1 MLKKFVFAIMF
12 MVLAT
17 PCMARSKKKDK
28 TPTPPPTEQPAVA
41 DDTSQDGMDLPGE
54 EAVVEE
60 LRPETFTSEQI
71 MLNNRAVDATNK
83 GNFKD
88 AELYYKAMLKMAE
101 FDAIWANI
109 GSTYSRQGRCI
120 EARRAL
126 QKAETSPSVVE
137 IPHEFVMTKVAEY
150 SAEIEEKCT
159 APVVLHCITPNMTI
173 TIDGGDEFECNSD
186 TLYLTPGAHSIY
198 ASTSFGFSNIR
209 TEAKN
214 ESIVTVPIEVIN
226 YEELAANGGLTPEEK
241 AKRSMIFK
249 TVGWTLFGLG
259 AGVAAGGGAVMGV
272 SYNEYVDAHDAQ
284 KTDPQ
289 AHPYNTVAEKK
300 KDTEKKLKIAYSLL
314 GVGGAVLATGIAL
327 LIVDAVKYDSPSNS
341 TVTSTID
348 SHNFIMAP
356 YVSSDGGGMG
366 ISFEF

>member
-17 PCMARSKKKDK
+17 PCMAKPKKKDK
-28 TPTPPPTEQPAVA
+28 TPTPPPV
-41 DDTSQDGMDLPGE
+41 E
-54 EAVVEE
+54 ETAVVNETPDESSDASASGDVAEE
-60 LRPETFTSEQI
+60 PRPTTFTSEQI
-71 MLNNRAVDATNK
+71 MLNNRAVDATHK

-150 SAEIEEKCT
+150 SAEVEEKCT
-159 APVVLHCITPNMTI
+159 APVVLRCITPDMTI
-173 TIDGGDEFECNSD
+173 TIDGGDEFECNGE

-198 ASTSFGFSNIR
+198 AATSFGFSNIR

-214 ESIVTVPIEVIN
+214 DAIVTVPVEVIN

-272 SYNEYVDAHDAQ
+272 SYNEYVDAHNAQ
-284 KTDPQ
+284 KENPQ
-289 AHPYNTVAEKK
+289 EHPYQTIADKRA
-300 KDTEKKLKIAYSLL
+300 DTEKKLKIAYSLL

-327 LIVDAVKYDSPSNS
+327 LIVDAVKYDTPS
-341 TVTSTID
+341 TTTTTTSLD
-348 SHNFIMAP
+348 SHNFMLAP

-366 ISFEF
+366 LSFEF